1 MPLHLIKLAVG
12 AADLADLRRA
22 RALRA
27 AERGGDWVPTRNY
40 PRRSAEVLDGGS
52 LYWVVRGAIAAR
64 QRITG
69 FRGRHDAAGR
79 RLCLIEVDP
88 ALVPTV
94 PRICRAFQGWRYLQ
108 AEAAPLDRPS
118 AGEAAPPER
127 MLTELRALG
136 LI

>member
-1 MPLHLIKLAVG
+1 MTLHLIKLAVG

-22 RALRA
+22 RVMRA
-27 AERGGDWVPTRNY
+27 AERDGDWVPTRNY

-69 FRGRHDAAGR
+69 LRSRRDAAGR

-94 PRICRAFQGWRYLQ
+94 PRICRAFQGWRYLP
-108 AEAAPLDRPS
+108 AEVAPPDRPE
-118 AGEAAPPER
+118 AGAVLPPER
-127 MLTELRALG
+127 MLAELRELG